1 VKRGL
6 VVLLGLL
13 AFWALAANAAYL
25 ERFDW
30 AWRLVKDVYYDP
42 AIGGLD
48 WQAVGERYRERVRK
62 AKSWAEVYRI
72 IAEMYQE
79 INDGHT
85 AFLPPWEAKEVLSA
99 GACYPIPYPE
109 AWEKPV
115 PQVEPPEGVG
125 TSAGGGDYWGGAEAR
140 VEDGV
145 LYLRLPDL
153 VAAENYQVL
162 ASAIEAH
169 DGEVVGYVLDLRGNP
184 GGLVYEMARTAALFT
199 RGWLWRLVMRGMGAI
214 PEPTLPFWGTPPAKK
229 PLAVLIDG
237 EVNSAAEGLAGGLK
251 ESGRAVFFGERTAG
265 NTEALLPYCFPEGAV
280 ALVAAGV
287 LAPLKGPTWEGRGVE
302 PDYELDPDEAL
313 SAAIQYLKDATR

>member
-1 VKRGL
+1 VRRVGVFL
-6 VVLLGLL
+6 LSFFVLLGY
-13 AFWALAANAAYL
+13 AANAAYL

-30 AWRLVKDVYYDP
+30 AWRLIKDLYYDLT
-42 AIGGLD
+42 IRGLD
-48 WQAVGERYRERVRK
+48 WDAVGERYRERVLK

-72 IAEMYQE
+72 IAEMYDE
-79 INDGHT
+79 IGDGHT
-85 AFLPPWEAKEVLSA
+85 TFLPPWEAKAVLSN

-109 AWEKPV
+109 AWEEPPPKI
-115 PQVEPPEGVG
+115 EPPEGAE
-125 TSAGGGDYWGGAEAR
+125 SPEQEGDLWGGAEAW
-140 VEDGV
+140 VEEDV

-153 VAAENYQVL
+153 VAAENYSVL
-162 ASAIEAH
+162 ESAILAH
-169 DGEVVGYVLDLRGNP
+169 DNEVVGYVLDLRGNP
-184 GGLVYEMARTAALFT
+184 GGLVYEMSRTAALFT

-214 PEPTLPFWGTPPAKK
+214 PEPTLPFWGTPPARK

-287 LAPLKGPTWEGRGVE
+287 LAPFKGPTWEGRGVE
-302 PDYELDPDEAL
+302 PDYEVDPDEAL
-313 SAAIQYLKDATR
+313 NAAIRYLKDATQ